1 MTPSEILFDAIA
13 ELIALEPRRD
23 DAGVSLS
30 LKSLVFSLCVDTGIS
45 QQEITRELETRV
57 QTFRLQSRQMRVV
70 SGSASQSPA

>member
-23 DAGVSLS
+23 EAGVSSS

-45 QQEITRELETRV
+45 QQEITHELETRV
-57 QTFRLQSRQMRVV
+57 HAFKMQNRQMRLV